1 MMNSVCRLA
10 ANTLI
15 AGSALPYGGNAS
27 EASPVLHKTDLRD
40 SRART
45 MLPIMN
51 EGVKGERREY
61 GPAGAA
67 DEAEALAKLR
77 EQCDNSQIETRQEQR
92 SPEALARQKK
102 IDEFTQR
109 GEILRKEIAELE
121 ETVNRGIKV
130 EPAGGAYD
138 AANEEYAS
146 AMEKGFKGLL
156 EAKKGE
162 LHFINTQ
169 LGNLNS

>member
-1 MMNSVCRLA
+1 MTNSVCRLV

-45 MLPIMN
+45 MLAIMN
-51 EGVKGERREY
+51 EGVKRERRAYE
-61 GPAGAA
+61 AEGAA
-67 DEAEALAKLR
+67 DEAEALAKLL
-77 EQCDNSQIETRQEQR
+77 EECDNSQIETRQEQS
-92 SPEALARQKK
+92 SPEALTRQKT

-109 GEILRKEIAELE
+109 GEVLRKEIAELE
-121 ETVNRGIKV
+121 ETLSSGIKV

-138 AANEEYAS
+138 AANDEYAS
-146 AMEKGFKGLL
+146 AMERAFKGLL